1 VEIPI
6 MKNIYRALCSSAA
19 VAVATITFVSQ
30 AQAAPV
36 VYIDPV
42 SQDVALGG
50 TATVGIWVMNLTDP
64 VGGVSLTLSFDDSLL
79 AGLSYTVDPDD
90 GMGTALDPFNDL
102 SFGFGTPGPGD
113 LDLFFFADFTE
124 TEASL
129 AAKQGGSFRL
139 AEVSF
144 LGLADGHSPLTLSN
158 VLLSNWDGT
167 STLADVTSQNGSIC
181 VGGNCNTVP
190 EPSSYGL
197 AAIALLA
204 AGAAGRSRRRKT
216 LA

>member
-1 VEIPI
+1 
-6 MKNIYRALCSSAA
+6 MKNIYRTLCSWAAMA
-19 VAVATITFVSQ
+19 VAGTTFVSWV
-30 AQAAPV
+30 QAAPV
-36 VYIDPV
+36 VYISPA
-42 SQDVALGG
+42 SQDVAVAG
-50 TATVGIWVMNLTDP
+50 TAMVDIWVKDLSEP

-79 AGLSYTVDPDD
+79 SGLSYTVDPND
-90 GMGTALDPFNDL
+90 GMGTALDLLSNDF
-102 SFGFGTPGPGD
+102 SFGFGTPGAGD
-113 LDLFFFADFTE
+113 LDLFFVADISE

-129 AAKQGGSFRL
+129 AGKQGTSFML
-139 AEVSF
+139 AQVSF
-144 LGLADGHSPLTLSN
+144 TGLANGLSPLTLSN
-158 VLLSNWDGT
+158 VVLSNWDG
-167 STLADVTSQNGSIC
+167 SEDLPDVTSRNGSIC